1 MTNNVDK
8 WTRLTNIRF
17 DNVKV
22 RNIGDLVLAQN
33 IPAAK
38 PVDGLT
44 LNDISGTCGRAFRL
58 ANMTNVVL
66 SDINVTGY
74 RGAYITQTN
83 VQGSGLEEPK

>member
-1 MTNNVDK
+1 VDK

-44 LNDISGTCGRAFRL
+44 LNDISGTCGRAIRL

-83 VQGSGLEEPK
+83 VQGSGLEESK